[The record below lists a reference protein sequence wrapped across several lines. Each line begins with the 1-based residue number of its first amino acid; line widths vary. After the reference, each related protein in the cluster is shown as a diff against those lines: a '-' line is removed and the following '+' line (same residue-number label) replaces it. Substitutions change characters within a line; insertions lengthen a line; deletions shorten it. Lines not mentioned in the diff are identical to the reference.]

1 MKKIAAEPNDA
12 AHEKIRETGGRSK
25 ISRFSFCFT
34 VEFLIL
40 HSRFLILYNPPP
52 MRWSRYFINTLRE
65 VPSDADV
72 VSQRL
77 MMRAG
82 MIRKVAAGIYTYL
95 PLGLRSIQK
104 LENIVRQEME
114 RAGSTE
120 LLMPAIQ
127 PAELWMES
135 GRWQKYG
142 KELLRIKDRH
152 ERDFVFGPTHEEV
165 ITETVRDAIN
175 SYRQLPV
182 NLYQIQ
188 TKFRDEVRPRFGL
201 MRGREF
207 IMKDAYSFHA
217 NRESLDEAY
226 EAMREAYS
234 RIFHRCG
241 LDHVPVEADTGNIGG
256 SASHEFMVLAQSG
269 EDAVVSCPNCRYGA
283 NVEKATSK
291 FFDDE
296 VEPAPSNAIAELHTP
311 GTQSIDDVGRFLG
324 KPTSEL
330 VKTLIF
336 DTDLGPVMVLVR
348 GDREGNEIKIKNHL
362 GAQWMEMIGESRF
375 EDATGG
381 PVGYCGPVATKCA
394 RVLADYSLKGRKR
407 WIVGANKKDHHLDYA
422 VPGRDFPEPEYGDFT
437 TVLAGDPCVRCGTKL
452 EIYRGIEVGHVFKLG
467 TKYSEAMNCV
477 FLDEGGQRVPM
488 IMGCYGLG
496 IGRTVA
502 AAVEQAHDD
511 DGIIWPVPIAP
522 FEVVVTTIGK
532 DEAVLQTANRI
543 YEQLVAE
550 GIDAFFDDRD
560 ERPGVK
566 FKDADLIGFPFRIA
580 VGAKSLANGQI
591 EWSTRRD
598 REKKLGA
605 PDEVVQTVMEGVKAG
620 RV

>member
-1 MKKIAAEPNDA
+1 
-12 AHEKIRETGGRSK
+12 
-25 ISRFSFCFT
+25 
-34 VEFLIL
+34 
-40 HSRFLILYNPPP
+40 

-72 VSQRL
+72 ISQKL

-104 LENIVRQEME
+104 LENIVRQEMT

-165 ITETVRDAIN
+165 ITETVRDSIS

-217 NRESLDEAY
+217 TRESLDDTY
-226 EAMREAYS
+226 EAMREAYT

-256 SASHEFMVLAQSG
+256 SASHEFMVLAGSG

-283 NVEKATSK
+283 NMEKATSK

-296 VEPAPSNAIAELHTP
+296 VEPPIVESIDELHTP
-311 GTQSIDDVGRFLG
+311 GTKTIDDVGKFLN

-330 VKTLIF
+330 VKTLVF

-362 GAQWMEMIGESRF
+362 GAQFLELIAESNF
-375 EDATGG
+375 ENATGG
-381 PVGYCGPVATKCA
+381 PVGYCGPVGTKCT

-407 WIVGANKKDHHLDYA
+407 WIVGANKKDHHIDYA
-422 VPGRDFPEPEYGDFT
+422 TPGRDFPEPEYGDFT

-467 TKYSEAMNCV
+467 TKYSESMHCE
-477 FLDEGGQRVPM
+477 FIDEGGKRVPM

-502 AAVEQAHDD
+502 AAIEQSHDD

-522 FEVVVTTIGK
+522 FEVVVTSLGK
-532 DEAVLQTANRI
+532 DEAVMAKATEI
-543 YEQLVAE
+543 YENLLAA
-550 GIDAFFDDRD
+550 GIDILFDDRD

-566 FKDADLIGFPFRIA
+566 FKDADLIGFPLRIA
-580 VGAKSLANGQI
+580 IGAKSLANGQV
-591 EWSTRRD
+591 EWSSRRD
-598 REKKLGA
+598 KEKKLGA
-605 PDEVVQTVMEGVKAG
+605 PEEVVALVVEEVKKARG
-620 RV
+620 

>member
-1 MKKIAAEPNDA
+1 
-12 AHEKIRETGGRSK
+12 
-25 ISRFSFCFT
+25 
-34 VEFLIL
+34 
-40 HSRFLILYNPPP
+40 
-52 MRWSRYFINTLRE
+52 MRWSRFFINTLRE
-65 VPSDADV
+65 VPADADV
-72 VSQRL
+72 ISQKL

-95 PLGLRSIQK
+95 PLGLRAVKK
-104 LENIVRQEME
+104 LENIVRQEMT

-152 ERDFVFGPTHEEV
+152 DRDFVFGPTHEEV
-165 ITETVRDAIN
+165 ITDTVRDAVS

-182 NLYQIQ
+182 SLYQIQ

-207 IMKDAYSFHA
+207 IMKDAYSFHSSQ
-217 NRESLDEAY
+217 ESLDEHY
-226 EAMREAYS
+226 DAMRDAYS
-234 RIFHRCG
+234 RIFHRCA

-296 VEPAPSNAIAELHTP
+296 VEPPPSEAILELHTP
-311 GTQSIDDVGRFLG
+311 GTQSIDDVGKFLG
-324 KPTSEL
+324 RPTSEL
-330 VKTLIF
+330 VKTLVF

-348 GDREGNEIKIKNHL
+348 GDRDGNEIKVKNHL
-362 GAQWMEMIGESRF
+362 NVQWMEMLGEARF
-375 EDATGG
+375 EEATGG
-381 PVGYCGPVATKCA
+381 PIGYCGPVGTKCA
-394 RVLADYSLKGRKR
+394 RILADHSLKNRKR
-407 WIVGANKKDHHLDYA
+407 WIVGANKRDHHIDYA
-422 VPGRDFPEPEYGDFT
+422 IPGRDFPEPEFADFT
-437 TVLAGDPCVRCGTKL
+437 TARAGDACVRCGTAL
-452 EIYRGIEVGHVFKLG
+452 EIYRGIEVGHIFKLG
-467 TKYSEAMNCV
+467 TKYSTAMNCEY
-477 FLDEGGQRVPM
+477 LDEGGQRVPM

-502 AAVEQAHDD
+502 SAIEQSHDA
-511 DGIIWPVPIAP
+511 DGIIWPMPIAP
-522 FEVVVTTIGK
+522 FEVVVTSVGK
-532 DEAVLQTANRI
+532 DEAVLQMANDL
-543 YEQLVAE
+543 YEQLLAAGV
-550 GIDAFFDDRD
+550 DVLFDDRD

-566 FKDADLIGFPFRIA
+566 FKDADLIGFPLRIA
-580 VGAKSLANGQI
+580 VGAKSLANGHV
-591 EWSTRRD
+591 EWSRRKN
-598 REKKLGA
+598 REKQLGA
-605 PDEVVQTVMEGVKAG
+605 PADVVSTVVEAVRAA

>member
-1 MKKIAAEPNDA
+1 
-12 AHEKIRETGGRSK
+12 
-25 ISRFSFCFT
+25 
-34 VEFLIL
+34 
-40 HSRFLILYNPPP
+40 
-52 MRWSRYFINTLRE
+52 MRWSRYFLNTLRE
-65 VPSDADV
+65 VPADADAT
-72 VSQRL
+72 SQKL

-82 MIRKVAAGIYTYL
+82 LIRKVAAGIYTYL

-104 LENIVRQEME
+104 LENIVREEMN
-114 RAGSTE
+114 RAGSVE

-152 ERDFVFGPTHEEV
+152 DRDFVFGPTHEEV
-165 ITETVRDAIN
+165 ITDAVRDTIN

-207 IMKDAYSFHA
+207 IMKDAYSFHTT
-217 NRESLDEAY
+217 RESLDETY
-226 EAMREAYS
+226 ETMREAYS
-234 RIFHRCG
+234 RIFHRCS

-256 SASHEFMVLAQSG
+256 SASHEFMVLAATG

-296 VEPAPSNAIAELHTP
+296 VEPAPTDAIAELHTP
-311 GTQSIDDVGRFLG
+311 GTQSIDDVGKFLG

-330 VKTLIF
+330 VKTLVF
-336 DTDLGPVMVLVR
+336 DTDLGAVMVLVR
-348 GDREGNEIKIKNHL
+348 GDREGNEIKIKNHV
-362 GAQWMEMIGESRF
+362 GAQWMEMIAESRF

-381 PVGYCGPVATKCA
+381 PIGYCGPVRTKCA
-394 RVLADYSLKGRKR
+394 RVLADYSLQGRKR
-407 WIVGANKKDHHLDYA
+407 WIVGANKKDHHLDFA

-437 TVLAGDPCVRCGTKL
+437 TVYEGDPCVRCGTKL
-452 EIYRGIEVGHVFKLG
+452 EIYRGIEVGHIFKLG
-467 TKYSEAMNCV
+467 TKYSEAMHCE
-477 FLDEGGQRVPM
+477 FLDEGGQRQPM

-502 AAVEQAHDD
+502 SAIEQSHDD
-511 DGIIWPVPIAP
+511 DGIIWPMPIAP
-522 FEVVVTTIGK
+522 FEVVVTSVGK
-532 DEAVLQTANRI
+532 DEAVVLTATEI
-543 YEQLVAE
+543 YEKLLAN
-550 GIDAFFDDRD
+550 GIDVIFDDRD

-566 FKDADLIGFPFRIA
+566 FKDADLVGFPLRIA

-591 EWSTRRD
+591 EWSWRKD
-598 REKKLGA
+598 RTKMLGA
-605 PDEVVQTVMEGVKAG
+605 PDEVMTAVVAAVRAA

>member
-1 MKKIAAEPNDA
+1 MQRRYRIPA
-12 AHEKIRETGGRSK
+12 
-25 ISRFSFCFT
+25 
-34 VEFLIL
+34 L
-40 HSRFLILYNPPP
+40 
-52 MRWSRYFINTLRE
+52 MRWSRYFVHTLRE
-65 VPSDADV
+65 VPADADV
-72 VSQRL
+72 ISQKL

-95 PLGLRSIQK
+95 PLGLRSVQK
-104 LENIVRQEME
+104 LETIVRQEMT

-135 GRWQKYG
+135 GRWQQYG

-152 ERDFVFGPTHEEV
+152 DRDFVFGPTHEEV
-165 ITETVRDAIN
+165 ITETVRD
-175 SYRQLPV
+175 SVSSWRQLPV

-217 NRESLDEAY
+217 TRESLDEAY
-226 EAMREAYS
+226 DAMRDAYT
-234 RIFHRCG
+234 RIFHRCA

-296 VEPAPSNAIAELHTP
+296 PEPAPADALAELHTP
-311 GTQSIDDVGRFLG
+311 GTQTIDDVGRFLG

-330 VKTLIF
+330 VKTLVF
-336 DTDLGPVMVLVR
+336 DTDQGAVMVLVR
-348 GDREGNEIKIKNHL
+348 GDREANEIKIKNHL
-362 GAQWMEMIGESRF
+362 NAQFLELIAENRF
-375 EDATGG
+375 ETETGG
-381 PVGYCGPVATKCA
+381 VIGYCGPVGTKCK
-394 RVLADYSLKGRKR
+394 RVIADYSLKGRKR

-422 VPGRDFPEPEYGDFT
+422 VPGRDFPEPEFADLT
-437 TVLAGDPCVRCGTKL
+437 TVFAGDPCVRCGTPL
-452 EIYRGIEVGHVFKLG
+452 EIYRGIEVGHIFKLG
-467 TKYSEAMNCV
+467 TKYSEAMHCEY
-477 FLDEGGQRVPM
+477 LDESGKRSPM

-502 AAVEQAHDD
+502 AAVEQSHDD
-511 DGIIWPVPIAP
+511 DGIIWPMPIAP
-522 FEVVVTTIGK
+522 FEVVVTILGK
-532 DEAVLQTANRI
+532 EENVHAAASDV
-543 YEQLVAE
+543 YEKLVAA
-550 GIDAFFDDRD
+550 GIDVLLDDRD

-566 FKDADLIGFPFRIA
+566 FKDADLIGFPLRIA

-591 EWSTRRD
+591 EWSWRKD
-598 REKKLGA
+598 KAKQLGA
-605 PDEVVQTVMEGVKAG
+605 PDEVVNTIIESVRAA

>member
-1 MKKIAAEPNDA
+1 
-12 AHEKIRETGGRSK
+12 
-25 ISRFSFCFT
+25 
-34 VEFLIL
+34 
-40 HSRFLILYNPPP
+40 
-52 MRWSRYFINTLRE
+52 MRWTRFFINTLRE

-72 VSQRL
+72 ISQKL

-95 PLGLRSIQK
+95 PLGLRSIHK
-104 LENIVRQEME
+104 LENIVREEMT
-114 RAGSTE
+114 RAGSSE

-152 ERDFVFGPTHEEV
+152 DRDFVFGPTHEEV
-165 ITETVRDAIN
+165 ITETVRDSVS

-182 NLYQIQ
+182 SLYQIQ

-207 IMKDAYSFHA
+207 IMKDAYSFHTT
-217 NRESLDEAY
+217 RESLDETY
-226 EAMREAYS
+226 EAMRDAYS

-296 VEPAPSNAIAELHTP
+296 VEPAPSEALAELHTP
-311 GTQSIDDVGRFLG
+311 GTQSIDDVGRFLH
-324 KPTSEL
+324 KPTAQL
-330 VKTLIF
+330 VKTLVF
-336 DTDLGPVMVLVR
+336 DSDLGPVMVLIR
-348 GDREGNEIKIKNHL
+348 GDREGNEVKIKNNL
-362 GAQWMEMIGESRF
+362 GAQFLELIAESRF
-375 EDATGG
+375 EEATGG
-381 PVGYCGPVATKCA
+381 PIGYCGPVGTKCA
-394 RVLADYSLKGRKR
+394 RVLADHSLQGRKR

-422 VPGRDFPEPEYGDFT
+422 VPGRDFPEPQYGDFT
-437 TVLAGDPCVRCGTKL
+437 TAVAGDPCVRCGTAL

-467 TKYSEAMNCV
+467 TKYSVAMHCE
-477 FLDEGGQRVPM
+477 FLDESGQRVPM

-502 AAVEQAHDD
+502 SAVEQSHDD
-511 DGIIWPVPIAP
+511 DGIIWPMPIAP
-522 FEVVVTTIGK
+522 FEVLVTPLGK
-532 DEAVLQTANRI
+532 DESVANAANDVYDKLI
-543 YEQLVAE
+543 AA
-550 GIDAFFDDRD
+550 GIDVLLDDRD

-566 FKDADLIGFPFRIA
+566 FKDADLIGIPLRIA

-591 EWSTRRD
+591 EWSSRKD
-598 REKKLGA
+598 RAKQLGT
-605 PDEVVQTVMEGVKAG
+605 PDEVLAKVIEEANRLRPGT
-620 RV
+620 

>member
-1 MKKIAAEPNDA
+1 
-12 AHEKIRETGGRSK
+12 
-25 ISRFSFCFT
+25 
-34 VEFLIL
+34 
-40 HSRFLILYNPPP
+40 
-52 MRWSRYFINTLRE
+52 MRWSQYFINTLRE
-65 VPSDADV
+65 VPADADV
-72 VSQRL
+72 ISQKL

-104 LENIVRQEME
+104 LENIVRQEMN
-114 RAGSTE
+114 RAGAVE
-120 LLMPAIQ
+120 LSMPAIQ
-127 PAELWMES
+127 PAELWMQS

-152 ERDFVFGPTHEEV
+152 DRDFVFGPTHEEV

-207 IMKDAYSFHA
+207 IMKDAYSFHTS
-217 NRESLDEAY
+217 RESLDGVY
-226 EAMREAYS
+226 EAMREAYG
-234 RIFHRCG
+234 RIFHRCS
-241 LDHVPVEADTGNIGG
+241 LDHVAVEADTGNIGG

-283 NVEKATSK
+283 NIEKATSK

-296 VEPAPSNAIAELHTP
+296 PEPAPMAEMAPLHTP
-311 GTQSIDDVGRFLG
+311 GTQTIDDVGRFLK

-330 VKTLIF
+330 VKTLVF
-336 DTDLGPVMVLVR
+336 ETENGPVMVLVR
-348 GDREGNEIKIKNHL
+348 GDREGNEIKIKNYL
-362 GAQWMEMIGESRF
+362 GVNMLEMLSDTKF
-375 EDATGG
+375 EAATGG
-381 PVGYCGPVATKCA
+381 PVGYCGPVGTKCK
-394 RVLADYSLKGRKR
+394 RVLADVSLKGRVNWVVGGNKR
-407 WIVGANKKDHHLDYA
+407 DTHIGGAN
-422 VPGRDFPEPEYGDFT
+422 PGRDFPEPEYGDFT
-437 TVLAGDPCVRCGTKL
+437 TVFAGDPCPRCGNKL

-477 FLDEGGQRVPM
+477 FLDEKGERQPM

-502 AAVEQAHDD
+502 SAIEQSHDA
-511 DGIIWPVPIAP
+511 DGIIWPMPIAP
-522 FEVVVTTIGK
+522 FEAVVTTIGK
-532 DEAVLQTANRI
+532 EEAVVRTATDI
-543 YEQLVAE
+543 YDKLVAA
-550 GIDAFFDDRD
+550 GIDVLLDDRD

-566 FKDADLIGFPFRIA
+566 FKDADLIGFPLRIA
-580 VGAKSLANGQI
+580 IGAKSLANGQV
-591 EWSTRRD
+591 EWSFRRD
-598 REKKLGA
+598 RAKQLGE
-605 PDEVVQTVMEGVKAG
+605 PGSVVERVIEEVRKA

>member
-1 MKKIAAEPNDA
+1 
-12 AHEKIRETGGRSK
+12 
-25 ISRFSFCFT
+25 
-34 VEFLIL
+34 
-40 HSRFLILYNPPP
+40 

-65 VPSDADV
+65 VPADADV
-72 VSQRL
+72 ISQKL

-82 MIRKVAAGIYTYL
+82 LIRKVAAGIYTYL

-104 LENIVRQEME
+104 LETIVRQEMT

-135 GRWQKYG
+135 KRWQQYG
-142 KELLRIKDRH
+142 KELLRIRDRH
-152 ERDFVFGPTHEEV
+152 DRDFVFGPTHEEV
-165 ITETVRDAIN
+165 ITDTVRDTIN

-207 IMKDAYSFHA
+207 IMKDAYSFHSS
-217 NRESLDEAY
+217 RESLDEAY
-226 EAMREAYS
+226 DAMRDAYS
-234 RIFHRCG
+234 RIFHRCA

-296 VEPAPSNAIAELHTP
+296 VEPAPSEATVELHTP

-324 KPTSEL
+324 KPTSQL
-330 VKTLIF
+330 VKTLVF
-336 DTDLGPVMVLVR
+336 DTDLGAVMVLVR
-348 GDREGNEIKIKNHL
+348 GDREGNEIKIKNHV
-362 GAQWMEMIGESRF
+362 GAQRLELIAESRF
-375 EDATGG
+375 EEATGG
-381 PVGYCGPVATKCA
+381 VIGYCGPVGTKCA
-394 RVLADYSLKGRKR
+394 RVVADYSLKGRKR
-407 WIVGANKKDHHLDYA
+407 WIVGANRKDHHLDYA
-422 VPGRDFPEPEYGDFT
+422 VPGRDFPEPEYADVT
-437 TVLAGDPCVRCGTKL
+437 TVFAGDLCVRCGTAL
-452 EIYRGIEVGHVFKLG
+452 EIYRGIEVGHIFKLG
-467 TKYSEAMNCV
+467 TKYSEAMHCEY
-477 FLDEGGQRVPM
+477 LDESGKRAPM

-502 AAVEQAHDD
+502 AAVEQSHDD
-511 DGIIWPVPIAP
+511 DGIIWPMPIAP
-522 FEVVVTTIGK
+522 FEVIVTILGK
-532 DEAVLQTANRI
+532 EETVHAAANDVYEKLLAAGVDVL
-543 YEQLVAE
+543 L
-550 GIDAFFDDRD
+550 DDRD

-566 FKDADLIGFPFRIA
+566 FKDADLIGFPLRIA
-580 VGAKSLANGQI
+580 VGAKSLANAQI
-591 EWSTRRD
+591 EWSWRRD
-598 REKKLGA
+598 RAKQLGA
-605 PDEVVQTVMEGVKAG
+605 PDEVVNTVVEAVRSA
-620 RV
+620 RVQR

>member
-1 MKKIAAEPNDA
+1 
-12 AHEKIRETGGRSK
+12 
-25 ISRFSFCFT
+25 
-34 VEFLIL
+34 
-40 HSRFLILYNPPP
+40 

-65 VPSDADV
+65 VPADADV
-72 VSQRL
+72 ISQKL

-95 PLGLRSIQK
+95 PLGLRSVQK
-104 LENIVRQEME
+104 LENIVRQEMT

-165 ITETVRDAIN
+165 ITDTVRDSIS

-182 NLYQIQ
+182 SLYQIQ

-217 NRESLDEAY
+217 TRESLDAHYDEMRDAY
-226 EAMREAYS
+226 T
-234 RIFHRCG
+234 RIFHRCA

-269 EDAVVSCPNCRYGA
+269 EDAVVSCPSCRYGA

-291 FFDDE
+291 FFEDE
-296 VEPAPSNAIAELHTP
+296 VEPAPSEAIAELHTP
-311 GTQSIDDVGRFLG
+311 GTQSIDDVGRFLH
-324 KPTSEL
+324 KPTAQL
-330 VKTLIF
+330 VKTLVF
-336 DTDLGPVMVLVR
+336 DTDDGPVMVLVR
-348 GDREGNEIKIKNHL
+348 GDRDGNEIKIKNHL
-362 GAQWMEMIGESRF
+362 NTIKMEMLAESRF
-375 EDATGG
+375 EESTGG
-381 PVGYCGPVATKCA
+381 PIGYCGPVGTKCA
-394 RVLADYSLKGRKR
+394 RVLADVSLKGRKR
-407 WIVGANKKDHHLDYA
+407 WIVGANKRDHHLDYA

-437 TVLAGDPCVRCGTKL
+437 TARAGDPCVRCGTAV
-452 EIYRGIEVGHVFKLG
+452 EVHRGIEVGHIFKLG
-467 TKYSEAMNCV
+467 TKYSEAMQANYIN
-477 FLDEGGQRVPM
+477 EGGTREPM

-502 AAVEQAHDD
+502 SAVEQSHDA
-511 DGIIWPVPIAP
+511 DGIIWPMPIAP
-522 FEVVVTTIGK
+522 FEVVVTSVGK
-532 DEAVLQTANRI
+532 DEAVLKQANEI
-543 YEQLVAE
+543 YEQLLAAGV
-550 GIDAFFDDRD
+550 DVLFDDRD

-566 FKDADLIGFPFRIA
+566 FKDADLIGFPLRIA
-580 VGAKSLANGQI
+580 IGAKSLANGHV
-591 EWSTRRD
+591 EWSWRKD
-598 REKKLGA
+598 RAKQLGT
-605 PDEVVQTVMEGVKAG
+605 PDEVLKIVTEAVHAG

>member
-1 MKKIAAEPNDA
+1 
-12 AHEKIRETGGRSK
+12 
-25 ISRFSFCFT
+25 
-34 VEFLIL
+34 
-40 HSRFLILYNPPP
+40 
-52 MRWSRYFINTLRE
+52 MRWSRFFINTLRE
-65 VPSDADV
+65 VPADADV
-72 VSQRL
+72 ISQKL

-95 PLGLRSIQK
+95 PLGLRSVQK
-104 LENIVRQEME
+104 LEVIVREEME

-127 PAELWMES
+127 PAELWMQS

-207 IMKDAYSFHA
+207 IMKDAYSFHTSP
-217 NRESLDEAY
+217 ESLDQTY
-226 EAMREAYS
+226 QAMREAYS
-234 RIFHRCG
+234 RTFNRCA

-269 EDAVVSCPNCRYGA
+269 EDAVVSCPNCKYGA
-283 NVEKATSK
+283 NIEKATSK

-296 VEPAPSNAIAELHTP
+296 PEPAPMQELAPLHTP
-311 GTQSIDDVGRFLG
+311 GTQTIDDVGRFLK

-330 VKTLIF
+330 VKTLVF
-336 DTDLGPVMVLVR
+336 DTENGAVMVLVR
-348 GDREGNEIKIKNHL
+348 GDREGNEIKIKNFL
-362 GAQWMEMIGESRF
+362 GVNMLEMLPDAKF
-375 EDATGG
+375 EAATGA
-381 PVGYCGPVATKCA
+381 PVGYCGPVGTKCK
-394 RVLADYSLKGRKR
+394 RVLADVSLKGRKN
-407 WIVGANKKDHHLDYA
+407 WIVGGNVKDGHTA
-422 VPGRDFPEPEYGDFT
+422 GVNPGRDFPEPEWGDFT
-437 TVLAGDPCVRCGTKL
+437 TVFAGDPCPRCGSKL
-452 EIYRGIEVGHVFKLG
+452 EIYRGIEVGHIFKLG
-467 TKYSEAMNCV
+467 TKYSDSMNCV
-477 FLDEGGQRVPM
+477 FLDEKGERHPM

-502 AAVEQAHDD
+502 AAVEQSHDD
-511 DGIIWPVPIAP
+511 DGIIWPMPISP
-522 FEVVVTTIGK
+522 FEAVVTSVGK
-532 DEAVLQTANRI
+532 DENVIQTATAV
-543 YEQLVAE
+543 YEKLLAAGV
-550 GIDAFFDDRD
+550 DVLFDDRD

-566 FKDADLIGFPFRIA
+566 FKDADLIGFPLRVA

-591 EWSTRRD
+591 EWSWRKD
-598 REKKLGA
+598 RAKQLGA
-605 PDEVVQTVMEGVKAG
+605 PDDVVAKVIEAVKSALLSSS
-620 RV
+620 

>member
-1 MKKIAAEPNDA
+1 
-12 AHEKIRETGGRSK
+12 
-25 ISRFSFCFT
+25 
-34 VEFLIL
+34 
-40 HSRFLILYNPPP
+40 
-52 MRWSRYFINTLRE
+52 MRWSRHFIHTLRE

-72 VSQRL
+72 ISQKL

-104 LENIVRQEME
+104 LERIVRQEME

-120 LLMPAIQ
+120 LMMPAIQ

-152 ERDFVFGPTHEEV
+152 DRDFVFGPTHEEV
-165 ITETVRDAIN
+165 ITETVRDAVS

-207 IMKDAYSFHA
+207 VMKDAYSFHST
-217 NRESLDEAY
+217 RESLDEAY

-234 RIFHRCG
+234 RVFLRCG

-256 SASHEFMVLAQSG
+256 SASHEFMVLAGSG

-296 VEPAPSNAIAELHTP
+296 VEPAPSEATAEMHTP
-311 GTQSIDDVGRFLG
+311 GTQSIEDVAKFLG
-324 KPTSEL
+324 RPTSDM
-330 VKTLIF
+330 VKTLVF
-336 DTDLGPVMVLVR
+336 ESDLGSVMVLVR

-362 GAQWMEMIGESRF
+362 GAEWLEMIAESRF
-375 EDATGG
+375 EESTGG
-381 PVGYCGPVATKCA
+381 PVGYCGPVGTKCR
-394 RVLADYSLKGRKR
+394 RVLADYSLRGRRR
-407 WIVGANKKDHHLDYA
+407 WIVGANKADHHLDYA

-437 TVLAGDPCVRCGTKL
+437 TVLEGDACVRCGTAL
-452 EIYRGIEVGHVFKLG
+452 QMYRGIEVGHVFKLG
-467 TKYSEAMNCV
+467 TKYSEAMHCEY
-477 FLDEGGQRVPM
+477 LDEGGKRVPM

-496 IGRTVA
+496 ITRTVA
-502 AAVEQAHDD
+502 AAIEQSHDD
-511 DGIIWPVPIAP
+511 DGIIWPMPIAP
-522 FEVVVTTIGK
+522 FEVVVTSLGK
-532 DEAVLQTANRI
+532 EESVARTATEVYEKLLAAGVDVL
-543 YEQLVAE
+543 
-550 GIDAFFDDRD
+550 FDDRD

-566 FKDADLIGFPFRIA
+566 FKDADLIGFPLRIA
-580 VGAKSLANGQI
+580 VGAKSLANGHV
-591 EWSTRRD
+591 EWSFRKD
-598 REKKLGA
+598 RARQLGA
-605 PDEVVQTVMEGVKAG
+605 PGEVVE
-620 RV
+620 RVVAEVVAARG